1 MNIENRATT
10 KRIITLLCSMGTIV
24 CYGYLI
30 GGVGGYLFGK
40 GRPILALCGFLSGTI
55 LAGIA
60 LRIWKSYLVDVEL
73 LNEADRRT
81 VSVTDESATEK
92 NEP

>member
-1 MNIENRATT
+1 MNVENRATI

-40 GRPILALCGFLSGTI
+40 GRPLIALLGFLSGTI

-60 LRIWKSYLVDVEL
+60 LKIWKSYLNDVDILNRAEGISDKSERDEREL
-73 LNEADRRT
+73 
-81 VSVTDESATEK
+81 
-92 NEP
+92 